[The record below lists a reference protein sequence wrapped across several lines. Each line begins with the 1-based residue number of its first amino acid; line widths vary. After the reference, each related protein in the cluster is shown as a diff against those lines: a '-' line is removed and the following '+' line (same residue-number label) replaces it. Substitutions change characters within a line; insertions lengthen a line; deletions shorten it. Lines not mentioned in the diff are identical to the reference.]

1 MWDSFA
7 VSVALRQLRYGLTQ
21 TFLTMGVVAI
31 SVTLIIFLGSL
42 IGGLQKMI
50 LETVTESIPNIV
62 ISQPKRMPLTP
73 RDIPSMRD
81 SGKIYIGSGTTLE
94 ERTQKIEDWMIW
106 LPRLERFD
114 PSITAVSPVVEGQA
128 ILSAGA
134 NQRGVQVTGIVPE
147 RHNRVVD
154 IESKLTAG
162 RFFGLRPGEIV
173 IGYQIADDFGL
184 KVGDRVRLSTSG
196 GNTFTYRV
204 AGIFNTGMPTVDD
217 LLVFVTLGDAQSL
230 FELGNAVTSIDIKLS
245 NIFEANT
252 IADRLKLQ
260 VPYKI
265 DSWMRENQ
273 ELLTALSAQSQSSN
287 LILVF
292 TTLAAGFGIASILIT
307 AVTSKL
313 REIGILRAI
322 GATRKQIIGIFTL
335 QSTMLAVIGGILG
348 AGLGIGL
355 SLAAYRVRAAQA
367 GPGRESQV
375 FPIDLRWQLVTG
387 AIAIAIAVGFL
398 ASLYPAWRAAK
409 VNPIEVIRG
418 Q

>member
-1 MWDSFA
+1 MWDSFSI
-7 VSVALRQLRYGLTQ
+7 SVAIRQLRYGITQ

-62 ISQPKRMPLTP
+62 ITQPKRMPLTP
-73 RDIPSMRD
+73 RDIASLRKK
-81 SGKIYIGSGTTLE
+81 GTLYIGSGTTLE
-94 ERTQKIEDWMIW
+94 ERTRKIEDWMIW

-114 PSITAVSPVVEGQA
+114 PDITAVSPVVEGQA

-134 NQRGVQVTGIVPE
+134 TQRGVQVTGVIPE
-147 RHNRVVD
+147 RHNRVVN
-154 IESKLTAG
+154 IESKLISG

-173 IGYQIADDFGL
+173 IGYQIANDFGL
-184 KVGDRVRLSTSG
+184 KVGDRARLSTST
-196 GNTFTYRV
+196 GNTVTYRV
-204 AGIFNTGMPTVDD
+204 AGIFNTGLPTVDNAM
-217 LLVFVTLGDAQSL
+217 VFVTLTDAQSL
-230 FELGNAVTSIDIKLS
+230 FELGNAVTSIDIKLAH
-245 NIFEANT
+245 IFDANT

-307 AVTSKL
+307 VVTSKL

-335 QSTMLAVIGGILG
+335 QSTLLAAIGGIIG

-355 SLAAYRVRAAQA
+355 SLAAYRVRTAQA
-367 GPGRESQV
+367 VPGQGGQV

-387 AIAIAIAVGFL
+387 AIAIAIAVGFA

>member
-7 VSVALRQLRYGLTQ
+7 ISVALRQLKYGLTQ

-62 ISQPKRMPLTP
+62 ISQPKRVPLTP
-73 RDIPSMRD
+73 RDIQSLRNK
-81 SGKIYIGSGTTLE
+81 GTLYIGSGTTLE

-114 PSITAVSPVVEGQA
+114 PNITAVSPVVEGQA
-128 ILSAGA
+128 ILSAGGT
-134 NQRGVQVTGIVPE
+134 QRGVQVTGVIPE
-147 RHNRVVD
+147 RQNRVVD
-154 IESKLTAG
+154 IESKLTSG
-162 RFFGLRPGEIV
+162 RYFGLRPGEIV

-184 KVGDRVRLSTSG
+184 KVGDRVRLSTST
-196 GNTFTYRV
+196 GNTVTYRV
-204 AGIFNTGMPTVDD
+204 AGVFNTGLPPVDEVT
-217 LLVFVTLGDAQSL
+217 VFVTLADAQSL

-260 VPYKI
+260 VPYKV

-273 ELLTALSAQSQSSN
+273 ELLNALSAQSQSSN

-335 QSTMLAVIGGILG
+335 QSTMLAAIGGVLG

-355 SLAAYRVRAAQA
+355 SLAAYQVRSAQA
-367 GPGRESQV
+367 GPGRQNQV

-387 AIAIAIAVGFL
+387 AIAIAVAVGFL